1 MAKSELKVY
10 RNKLIAKLRQLEAS
24 QRRDA
29 LKEGSAAS
37 GAVADSA
44 DLAVLYASLDLNYSL
59 TEKESWLVRKIKQA
73 LERIDSGSYGYCQEC
88 GEKIARARLEALPW
102 ADLCRSCQEKLEAEE
117 QQREAAE
124 AANLLLQ

>member
-117 QQREAAE
+117 QQREAE
-124 AANLLLQ
+124 EMANLLL